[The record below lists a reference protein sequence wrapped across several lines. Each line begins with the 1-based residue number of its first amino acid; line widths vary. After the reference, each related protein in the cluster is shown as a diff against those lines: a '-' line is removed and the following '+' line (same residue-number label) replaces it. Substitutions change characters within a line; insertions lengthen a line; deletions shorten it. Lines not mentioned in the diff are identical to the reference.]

1 MVRVL
6 IVPYFLFFFS
16 ITKVL
21 SSRGFKKDKGEKEE
35 DKHNI
40 HSEKKKTDNDI
51 PVMLFFFVWRYCR
64 QKERMQSLSITIS
77 RLKRHACV

>member
-40 HSEKKKTDNDI
+40 HSEKKKD
-51 PVMLFFFVWRYCR
+51 
-64 QKERMQSLSITIS
+64 
-77 RLKRHACV
+77 